1 MSDSELQLASH
12 FGDQETIHQLMATLS
27 LSHQL
32 AFHHTLT
39 GQLVDTKLDTIEKL
53 VQRWKE
59 DITRNEDAKTECLL
73 RADKTRF
80 DHEITQKQLLA
91 YQEEKNHIEAKRRE
105 AGETQEMGESHDEE
119 AEEIKRTIEEEAML
133 QQQVSEKE
141 KEYQRC
147 AQKWGGREQKRKR
160 VVVDETETA
169 RLEKEIK
176 ELKQQRSA
184 LVQEMNVLSLIKTT
198 HRKQST
204 HDLRSEYDVR
214 SWRRTH
220 D

>member
-12 FGDQETIHQLMATLS
+12 FGDQETIHQYMATLS

-39 GQLVDTKLDTIEKL
+39 RQIVDTKLDTIEKL

-91 YQEEKNHIEAKRRE
+91 LQEEKSNIEAKRRE
-105 AGETQEMGESHDEE
+105 VDETEEMGESHDEE
-119 AEEIKRTIEEEAML
+119 TEEFKRTIEEEATL
-133 QQQVSEKE
+133 QQKVSEKE

-147 AQKWGGREQKRKR
+147 VQQWGGREQKRKH
-160 VVVDETETA
+160 VVVDEADTA
-169 RLEKEIK
+169 RLEKEIA

-184 LVQEMNVLSLIKTT
+184 LVQEMNVLSLVKTT

-214 SWRRTH
+214 TGRRIH